1 MPLEDND
8 QRQQLLAED
17 RDDQMGRNGSN
28 NFQQPLYPN
37 NRQSMYPNNQQP
49 LYPNHQQLLYPN
61 NQQPMYPNNQKFM
74 YQNNQQL
81 QYFNNM
87 NQIVQTPG
95 QSQFQQPY
103 NKFAYQQNPSN
114 YNLYPPKQVIVDN
127 QNINDHQNLNM
138 MKENKIMQPTQD
150 GTEKYDNDM
159 LSEVLPSEIGNHRF
173 THLINNKTTSGNYTE
188 TNENRSSY
196 GEI

>member
-49 LYPNHQQLLYPN
+49 LYPNQQPLYPN

-114 YNLYPPKQVIVDN
+114 YHLYPPKQVIVDN
-127 QNINDHQNLNM
+127 QKFNDHQNLNM

-159 LSEVLPSEIGNHRF
+159 LSEVLPSELSNHRF
-173 THLINNKTTSGNYTE
+173 THMINNKTTSGNYTE

>member
-49 LYPNHQQLLYPN
+49 LYPNQQPLYPN
-61 NQQPMYPNNQKFM
+61 NQQPMYPNNQQFM
-74 YQNNQQL
+74 YPNNQQL

-114 YNLYPPKQVIVDN
+114 YHLYPPKQVIVDN
-127 QNINDHQNLNM
+127 QKFNDHQNLNM

-159 LSEVLPSEIGNHRF
+159 LSEVLPSEIGDHRF

>member
-49 LYPNHQQLLYPN
+49 LYANQQPLYPN
-61 NQQPMYPNNQKFM
+61 NQQPMYPNNQQFM
-74 YQNNQQL
+74 YPNNQQL

-114 YNLYPPKQVIVDN
+114 YHLYPPKQVIVDN
-127 QNINDHQNLNM
+127 QKFNDHQNLNM

-159 LSEVLPSEIGNHRF
+159 LSEVLPSEIGDHRF